1 MVEDNGPGIAEEDK
15 PYIFDRFYRAEK
27 SRSEKKHFGL
37 GLSIAKEIVEAHGGK
52 ILAADTPGGGARFF
66 VLI

>member
-1 MVEDNGPGIAEEDK
+1 MVPASQK
-15 PYIFDRFYRAEK
+15 KTSRIFLTDFTVPKNRVP
-27 SRSEKKHFGL
+27 KKHFGL